1 MLYLYHHNS
10 SVCAAKVRIA
20 LAEKQL
26 AWDGALLDLNAGDQF
41 KPEYLRLNPKAVVPT
56 LVHDSK
62 VITESNVIIE
72 YLDDAFPER
81 PLRPSDP
88 HHRASMRRWLKW
100 LDDGTDGIHWAATVL
115 SYGVSYRHQLIELVG
130 GDSPAHLERAL
141 RETMNPHSQGWTRE
155 VVMSG
160 MQAPSLRTALMRFDE
175 MLGRIEA
182 AVASHAWLAG
192 PEYSLADVAY
202 APYVTRL
209 DVMHFSEMWR
219 ARPGVR
225 DWYER
230 TRARASFAEVI
241 GRYRT
246 DFLDV
251 LGRHGQR
258 AWPLARQ
265 WLEAGRVEKDERIA
279 CE

>member
-41 KPEYLRLNPKAVVPT
+41 KPDYLRLNPKAVVPT

-88 HHRASMRRWLKW
+88 YHRASMRRWLKW
-100 LDDGTDGIHWAATVL
+100 LDDGVDGIHWAATVL

-130 GDSPAHLERAL
+130 GDTPAHLERAL

-155 VVMSG
+155 VVMAG
-160 MQAPSLRTALMRFDE
+160 MQAPSLRTAVLRFDE
-175 MLGRIEA
+175 MLERIEA
-182 AVASHAWLAG
+182 AVARHAWLAG
-192 PEYSLADVAY
+192 PEYSLADLAY

-209 DVMHFSEMWR
+209 DVMHFSEMWHT
-219 ARPGVR
+219 RPGVR

-230 TRARASFAEVI
+230 TRARPSFAEVI
-241 GRYRT
+241 DRYRP
-246 DFLDV
+246 DFLEV

-258 AWPLARQ
+258 AWPHARQ
-265 WLEAGRVEKDERIA
+265 WLRNGHVEQGERNA
-279 CE
+279 CG

>member
-26 AWDGALLDLNAGDQF
+26 AWDGELLDLNAGDQF
-41 KPEYLRLNPKAVVPT
+41 KPAYLRLNPKAMVPT

-62 VITESNVIIE
+62 VVTESNVIIE

-81 PLRPSDP
+81 PLRPRDP
-88 HHRASMRRWLKW
+88 YGRAMMRRWLKW

-115 SYGVSYRHQLIELVG
+115 SYGVSYRHQLIDLVG
-130 GDSPAHLERAL
+130 GDSQTHLERAL
-141 RETMNPHSQGWTRE
+141 RQTMSPQSQGWTRD
-155 VVMSG
+155 VVLSG
-160 MQAPSLRTALMRFDE
+160 MQAPSIRTALLRFDE
-175 MLGRIEA
+175 VLGQIEA
-182 AVASHAWLAG
+182 AVTRTGWLAG
-192 PEYSLADVAY
+192 PDYSLADVAY

-209 DVMHFSEMWR
+209 DVMHFDEMWQ

-230 TRARASFAEVI
+230 IKARSSFAEVI
-241 GRYRT
+241 GRYRP
-246 DFLDV
+246 DFLEV
-251 LGRHGQR
+251 LDRHGRQ

-265 WLEAGRVEKDERIA
+265 LLQAGRVGPAERIE